1 MRYGPAS
8 LRPVGQSP
16 VVVGSWFL
24 AGALLFALLVTVA
37 LFAAGLIVRTLRR
50 RMHRSAR
57 RKLARKR
64 M

>member
-16 VVVGSWFL
+16 VVVASWFL
-24 AGALLFALLVTVA
+24 AGAALFALLAMLV
-37 LFAAGLIVRTLRR
+37 LFALGWCVRTLRR
-50 RMHRSAR
+50 RLRRSTR